1 MAHEDKRASK
11 PKRTGRTTV
20 LAGLLAIVAVVA
32 AYLSDCI
39 PGFGLGSRSG
49 DGEGEQAESEP
60 TKPAEA
66 EPTDAKPAEDE
77 KAVAAEP
84 TERKPMPLK
93 LTVDARGCIFADGQP
108 IDCATL
114 CDRPELFEGADS
126 VIIDA
131 TNGPHG
137 VVVDVLDCLKSLDL
151 SVAIKRK

>member
-1 MAHEDKRASK
+1 MAHEDKRANK

-49 DGEGEQAESEP
+49 DGEGEQAEP
-60 TKPAEA
+60 ADAKPAEPA
-66 EPTDAKPAEDE
+66 DAKPAEDE
-77 KAVAAEP
+77 QAVEP
-84 TERKPMPLK
+84 APIPERKPMPLK
-93 LTVDARGCIFADGQP
+93 LTIDARGCAFADGQP

-151 SVAIKRK
+151 SVSIKRK